1 MVVIFIAIEP
11 QEKPMPRH
19 YETTLL
25 ESQPDEDDDER
36 TTPFVVATE
45 RDGRVLAQALY
56 QELRK
61 LARAR
66 MQRLPPGQTLQPT
79 ALVHEVYLR
88 MMGDNQPDWNGRR
101 HFFGAAA
108 RAMRDILVEHARHK
122 ATFKRGRGQVR
133 CHSIVTFADGD
144 DAMHLSAED
153 VIALQRALDKLE
165 REHPQMAE
173 LALLRYF
180 GGLSVREIAETWGV
194 TTRAVE
200 KKWTFARAWLQRAL
214 GTGTVPGDDDAA
226 R

>member
-1 MVVIFIAIEP
+1 
-11 QEKPMPRH
+11 MPRNH
-19 YETTLL
+19 DATLL
-25 ESQPDEDDDER
+25 EVQPDDDGDGDER

-66 MQRLPPGQTLQPT
+66 MQRLPPGQTLEPT

-153 VIALQRALDKLE
+153 VIGLQRALDKLE

-200 KKWTFARAWLQRAL
+200 KKWTFTRAWLQRQL
-214 GTGTVPGDDDAA
+214 GTGTLPGDDSAA
-226 R
+226 

>member
-1 MVVIFIAIEP
+1 MRDNHDE
-11 QEKPMPRH
+11 
-19 YETTLL
+19 TLL
-25 ESQPDEDDDER
+25 ERLEDEDDEH
-36 TTPFVVATE
+36 TTLPKHVTE
-45 RDGRVLAQALY
+45 RDGRVLARQLY
-56 QELRK
+56 DELRK

-88 MMGDNQPDWNGRR
+88 MMGDHQPDWNGRR

-122 ATFKRGRGQVR
+122 ATFKRGKGQVR

-153 VIALQRALDKLE
+153 VLALQRALEKLE

-180 GGLSVREIAETWGV
+180 GGLSVREIAETWGL

-200 KKWTFARAWLQRAL
+200 KKWSFARAWMQREL
-214 GTGTVPGDDDAA
+214 GPATMPGGAGA
-226 R
+226 PR

>member
-1 MVVIFIAIEP
+1 
-11 QEKPMPRH
+11 MPRDH
-19 YETTLL
+19 
-25 ESQPDEDDDER
+25 DEMLADPELDDDER
-36 TTPFVVATE
+36 TTPFTPATE
-45 RDGRVLAQALY
+45 RDGRVLAEALY

-88 MMGDNQPDWNGRR
+88 MMGEHQPDWNGRR

-144 DAMHLSAED
+144 DAMHLAAED
-153 VIALQRALDKLE
+153 VLALQRALDKLE

-180 GGLSVREIAETWGV
+180 GGLSVREIAEAWGI

-200 KKWTFARAWLQRAL
+200 KKWTFARAWMQRELGPGELQVEGL
-214 GTGTVPGDDDAA
+214 
-226 R
+226 

>member
-1 MVVIFIAIEP
+1 MRRDHNE
-11 QEKPMPRH
+11 
-19 YETTLL
+19 TLL
-25 ESQPDEDDDER
+25 EAQPDDDDER
-36 TTPFVVATE
+36 TTPFTPATE
-45 RDGRVLAQALY
+45 RDGRVLAQELY
-56 QELRK
+56 QELRR

-66 MQRLPPGQTLQPT
+66 MQRLPAGQTLQPT

-88 MMGDNQPDWNGRR
+88 MMGDSQPDWNGRR

-108 RAMRDILVEHARHK
+108 RAMRDVLVEHARHK

-180 GGLSVREIAETWGV
+180 GGLSVREIAEAWGI

-200 KKWTFARAWLQRAL
+200 KRWTFARAWLQREL
-214 GTGTVPGDDDAA
+214 GPGAVAGNDGAA
-226 R
+226 W

>member
-1 MVVIFIAIEP
+1 MRRDHDERLMEP
-11 QEKPMPRH
+11 
-19 YETTLL
+19 
-25 ESQPDEDDDER
+25 PDEGEEEQA
-36 TTPFVVATE
+36 TQLKAATE
-45 RDGRVLAQALY
+45 RDGRVLAQKLY

-88 MMGDNQPDWNGRR
+88 MMGEHQPDWNGRR

-133 CHSIVTFADGD
+133 CDSIVTFADGD

-153 VIALQRALDKLE
+153 VLALQRALGRLE

-180 GGLSVREIAETWGV
+180 GGLSVREIAESWGIS
-194 TTRAVE
+194 TRAVE
-200 KKWTFARAWLQRAL
+200 KKWTFARAWLQRELGPNAL
-214 GTGTVPGDDDAA
+214 PGDYGAA